1 MSQATPATTERPV
14 SPCMCCEST
23 RTTAEAG
30 QVNEGLVAPTEEDV
44 EDNQEIRIEE
54 ENGDDVEIPKM
65 AKDPG
70 QPTARQVGEH
80 KIVHV
85 PYRSWCKWCVLGR
98 GRGIQHRGT
107 AQSLISLVGLD
118 YFYITKGGLKRRE
131 ELDYGIDEEGDRA
144 MDEARSKGDIVKC
157 LLVRCLL
164 TKAVF

>member
-1 MSQATPATTERPV
+1 
-14 SPCMCCEST
+14 MCCVST

-30 QVNEGLVAPTEEDV
+30 QANEGLLAPNEEDV
-44 EDNQEIRIEE
+44 GDNQEISIEE

-70 QPTARQVGEH
+70 QPTTRQVGEH

-107 AQSLISLVGLD
+107 TQSLISLIGLD
-118 YFYITKGGLKRRE
+118 YFYITKGG
-131 ELDYGIDEEGDRA
+131 
-144 MDEARSKGDIVKC
+144 
-157 LLVRCLL
+157 
-164 TKAVF
+164 